1 MNPEGMNPMDVRYLK
16 KLIQLVETSGIS
28 ELEIEDGGTKVRIGK
43 GQMVSAQYQ
52 AVLPAAPHAYHAAP
66 QVESAPV
73 SAPAEK
79 KEEKNLLEV
88 RSPMVGTF
96 YRAPRPG
103 APVYVNVGD
112 RVEVGQTLCILEAM
126 KIMNELESEVA
137 GVVREVCVENGQPV
151 EFGQRLFLV
160 DPAGR

>member
-1 MNPEGMNPMDVRYLK
+1 MDVRYLK
-16 KLIQLVETSGIS
+16 KLIQLVESSGIS

-43 GQMVSAQYQ
+43 GPVMTGSFQPVIQAAQPVYHSA
-52 AVLPAAPHAYHAAP
+52 AADSAAHSR
-66 QVESAPV
+66 EEK
-73 SAPAEK
+73 PAEK

-103 APVYVNVGD
+103 ANPYINVGD

-137 GVVREVCVENGQPV
+137 GIVREICVENGQPV

>member
-1 MNPEGMNPMDVRYLK
+1 MDVRYLK

-43 GQMVSAQYQ
+43 GQVAGVPYQ
-52 AVLPAAPHAYHAAP
+52 AVLPAAQPVYPAAA
-66 QVESAPV
+66 QLVAVEKA
-73 SAPAEK
+73 AEL

-96 YRAPRPG
+96 YRSPRPG
-103 APVYVNVGD
+103 ANTYVNVGD

-137 GVVREVCVENGQPV
+137 GVVREICVENGQPV

>member
-1 MNPEGMNPMDVRYLK
+1 MNPGVFMDVRYLK
-16 KLIQLVETSGIS
+16 KLIQLVESSGIS
-28 ELEIEDGGTKVRIGK
+28 ELEIGDGGTKVRIGK
-43 GQMVSAQYQ
+43 GPVMTGSFQPVIQAAQPVYHSA
-52 AVLPAAPHAYHAAP
+52 AADSAAHSR
-66 QVESAPV
+66 EEK
-73 SAPAEK
+73 PAEK

-103 APVYVNVGD
+103 ANPYINVGD

-137 GVVREVCVENGQPV
+137 GIVREICVENGQPV